1 MERKRQ
7 YVFICLAPIRISYDL
22 NYHVQ
27 LVSKTSDQIRSMK
40 KKKQLTTS
48 QQEKIAQVSRTTN
61 EHTHTLHN
69 TMLVFS

>member
-22 NYHVQ
+22 NYYHVQ

-48 QQEKIAQVSRTTN
+48 QQEKIAQVSRTLTN
-61 EHTHTLHN
+61 TH
-69 TMLVFS
+69 F